1 MFLGI
6 TGATMTTQTWNIDTT
21 HSGVN
26 FSVRH
31 MVIAKVRGRFTR
43 FAGTLGGDASDLTK
57 AKLVAE
63 VDADS
68 IDTNVADRDAHLR
81 SPDFFDAAT
90 FPKLTFSSTR
100 IEHAGAGQYKAHGDL
115 TIRGVT
121 KPVVFDLAFR
131 GQTKDPWGNDRV
143 AFTLEGAVD
152 RSEFG
157 LRWNQALETGGV
169 LVGERVE
176 IEIEAQAVRA
186 AAAQA
191 A

>member
-1 MFLGI
+1 
-6 TGATMTTQTWNIDTT
+6 
-21 HSGVN
+21 
-26 FSVRH
+26 
-31 MVIAKVRGRFTR
+31 
-43 FAGTLGGDASDLTK
+43 
-57 AKLVAE
+57 
-63 VDADS
+63 
-68 IDTNVADRDAHLR
+68 
-81 SPDFFDAAT
+81 
-90 FPKLTFSSTR
+90 
-100 IEHAGAGQYKAHGDL
+100 
-115 TIRGVT
+115 
-121 KPVVFDLAFR
+121 
-131 GQTKDPWGNDRV
+131 V

>member
-1 MFLGI
+1 M
-6 TGATMTTQTWNIDTT
+6 ATKTWNIDPT

-43 FAGTLGGDASDLTK
+43 FSGTLTGDPSDLTQ
-57 AKLVAE
+57 ATLTAD
-63 VDADS
+63 VDTDS

-81 SPDFFDAAT
+81 SADFFDVAT
-90 FPKLTFSSTR
+90 FPKLSFQSTR
-100 IEHAGAGQYKAHGDL
+100 IERTGEGQYKAHGDL

-121 KPVVFDLAFR
+121 KPVALDLAML
-131 GQTKDPWGNDRV
+131 GQVKDPWGNDRV
-143 AFTLEGAVD
+143 AFSLETAIE
-152 RSEFG
+152 RSDFG

-169 LVGERVE
+169 LVGERVQ
-176 IEIEAQAVRA
+176 IEIEAEVVSA

>member
-1 MFLGI
+1 ME
-6 TGATMTTQTWNIDTT
+6 TKTWNLDAT

-43 FAGTLGGDASDLTK
+43 FEGTLVGDPADLTR
-57 AKLVAE
+57 AVLTATI
-63 VDADS
+63 DADS
-68 IDTNVADRDAHLR
+68 VDTDVADRDAHLR

-90 FPKLTFSSTR
+90 HPKLAFRSER
-100 IEHAGAGQYKAHGDL
+100 IERESEDRYKVHGAL

-121 KPVVFDLAFR
+121 QPVVLDLSVL
-131 GQTKDPWGNDRV
+131 GQARDPWGNQRL
-143 AFTLEGAVD
+143 AFTLATTVD
-152 RSEFG
+152 RSDFG

-169 LVGERVE
+169 LVGERVQ
-176 IEIEAQAVRA
+176 IEIEAQAVEG
-186 AAAQA
+186 AAQQA

>member
-1 MFLGI
+1 
-6 TGATMTTQTWNIDTT
+6 MTTQTWNIDTT

-43 FAGTLGGDASDLTK
+43 FSGTLTGDASDLTS
-57 AKLVAE
+57 ATLVAE

-68 IDTNVADRDAHLR
+68 IDTNMADRDAHLR

-90 FPKLTFSSTR
+90 FPKLTFASQR
-100 IEHAGAGQYKAHGDL
+100 IERTADGQYAAHGDL

-121 KPVVFDLAFR
+121 KPVVLDLEVH
-131 GQTKDPWGNDRV
+131 GQVKDPWGNDRI
-143 AFTLEGAVD
+143 ALTLATAVD
-152 RSEFG
+152 RSDYG
-157 LRWNQALETGGV
+157 LRWNQALEAGGV

-176 IEIEAQAVRA
+176 IEIEAEVVRA